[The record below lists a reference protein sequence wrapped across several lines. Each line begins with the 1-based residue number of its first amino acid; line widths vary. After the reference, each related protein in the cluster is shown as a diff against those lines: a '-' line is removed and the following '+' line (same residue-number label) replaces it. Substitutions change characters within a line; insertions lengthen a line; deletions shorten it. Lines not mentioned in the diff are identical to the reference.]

1 MLKLHS
7 VTFALVDFSLQQT
20 ILLSPMALPK
30 HGPLR
35 FSVVTSLYFNSPFIP
50 WTYLQAKRMQI
61 TIMQITIKRMQI
73 QLKMCGAAPRHQF
86 DVHSPL
92 FPNTSRAVIKNI
104 PKNFLPNTTSF
115 IWPKQ
120 GDRLVPIQ
128 WLYFCAS
135 KKIFM
140 ETVHRARVPTYY
152 STSWLLSKNHKA
164 FFSR

>member
-20 ILLSPMALPK
+20 ILLSPTMALPK

-73 QLKMCGAAPRHQF
+73 
-86 DVHSPL
+86 
-92 FPNTSRAVIKNI
+92 TIKNVRSSSEASVWCSLTFVSKHK
-104 PKNFLPNTTSF
+104 PRRNK
-115 IWPKQ
+115 KH
-120 GDRLVPIQ
+120 
-128 WLYFCAS
+128 S
-135 KKIFM
+135 KK
-140 ETVHRARVPTYY
+140 
-152 STSWLLSKNHKA
+152 
-164 FFSR
+164 FFT